1 MIWQQIDALKLVFII
16 MVFAEALFGGLV
28 PVKLKTFSKSP
39 KILGVANSFS
49 GGIFLAIA
57 LLHIMPE

>member
-1 MIWQQIDALKLVFII
+1 MIWEEIDAFKFGFIV

-39 KILGVANSFS
+39 KILGIANCLS
-49 GGIFLAIA
+49 GGIFFAIA